1 MSKLLNAGEFTA
13 FFIGAS
19 ANLTANKEQIN
30 ALNVFPVP
38 DGDTGTNMGLTMS
51 SAVKDLAAAPEPLA
65 IPKAAEKLAHG
76 ALLGARGNS
85 GVILSQILR
94 GFSQGLEGCAQV
106 GAADFARAMQ
116 KGVELAYKSV
126 MRPVEGTI
134 LTVTRKMADAAN
146 DAVAVDSAM
155 DVENLLDLMLQ
166 HGHQALANTPNQLL
180 ALKQAGVVDSGGSGL
195 IAIFEGGLRALRGE
209 KFEMPLPVE
218 GKADFTKQSA
228 AASQSEKPF
237 INHYCTEFFIH
248 GQGIDVEAYRRHL
261 QKMGESQVIV
271 GNATVV
277 KTHIHT
283 ADPGAVLSY
292 ALQFGSL
299 HDLKIDNM
307 KDQHRETLLTEDEA
321 AANNGAV
328 DAPIEDLPV
337 DDLAA
342 ADNKGAALADDTLD
356 NAMAGA
362 AGALGEL
369 LPEMPAAELPLCGVV
384 AVSSGSGL
392 DQIFSEM
399 GVAALVSGGQSMNPS
414 AEDILQAINN
424 LPAQQAVIL
433 PNNGNIIMAANQARD
448 LAEKPVVV
456 VNSKFITQGIAA
468 MMNFDPESAAEEN
481 AAAMEEAASIV
492 HSGQITY
499 AVRDSQ
505 FDGQEIHEGDILALL
520 EGSIAVVEQN
530 VEQAVLELLPQMFDD
545 DTSLITLL
553 YGEGVSE
560 DEAVLLGEE
569 LAEKFPDYEIEVQL
583 GGQAVYHYLI
593 AVE

>member
-1 MSKLLNAGEFTA
+1 MSKLLNISEFIA
-13 FFIGAS
+13 FFVGAS

-51 SAVKDLAAAPEPLA
+51 SAVKELPEQTD
-65 IPKAAEKLAHG
+65 IPKAAERLAHG

-94 GFSQGLEGCAQV
+94 GFAQGLDGCQQV
-106 GAADFARAMQ
+106 GAVDFARAMQ

-134 LTVTRKMADAAN
+134 LTVARKMAEASGE
-146 DAVAVDSAM
+146 AVAVNAEM
-155 DVENLLDLMLQ
+155 DLENLLELMLAQ
-166 HGHQALANTPNQLL
+166 GHQALANTPNQLPV
-180 ALKQAGVVDSGGSGL
+180 LKQAGVVDSGASGL
-195 IAIFEGGLRALRGE
+195 VAIFEGGLRALRGE
-209 KFEMPLPVE
+209 EFELPLQVE
-218 GKADFTKQSA
+218 TKADFTKQQA
-228 AASQSEKPF
+228 TGTQNLV
-237 INHYCTEFFIH
+237 NHYCTEFFIH

-261 QKMGESQVIV
+261 QGMGESQVIV

-307 KDQHRETLLTEDEA
+307 KDQHRETLLDEA
-321 AANNGAV
+321 EKEQVQTAQPELKAEPEAVTEASAA
-328 DAPIEDLPV
+328 
-337 DDLAA
+337 DLA
-342 ADNKGAALADDTLD
+342 GVMD
-356 NAMAGA
+356 NAAEAMAEVFE
-362 AGALGEL
+362 EL
-369 LPEMPAAELPLCGVV
+369 EPVELPLCGAV

-392 DQIFSEM
+392 DQIFTEM
-399 GVAALVSGGQSMNPS
+399 GVNTLVSGGQSMNPS

-424 LPAQQAVIL
+424 TTAQQVVVL
-433 PNNGNIIMAANQARD
+433 PNNSNIVMAANQASQ
-448 LAEKPVVV
+448 LADKPVVV
-456 VNSKFITQGIAA
+456 VPSKFITQGIAA
-468 MMNFDPESAAEEN
+468 MMNFDPESSAEEN
-481 AAAMEEAASIV
+481 AETMQQAAVLV

-505 FDGQEIHEGDILALL
+505 FDGQEIHEGDILGLL
-520 EGSIAVVEQN
+520 EGTIAVVEASVQ
-530 VEQAVLELLPQMFDD
+530 ETMLKLLPQMFDD

-553 YGEGVSE
+553 YGEGVTE
-560 DEAVLLGEE
+560 DEAEAAAAE
-569 LAEKFPDYEIEVQL
+569 LAESFPDYEIEVQL
-583 GGQAVYHYLI
+583 GGQAVYHYLL

>member
-1 MSKLLNAGEFTA
+1 MSKLLNISEFIA
-13 FFIGAS
+13 FFVGAS

-51 SAVKDLAAAPEPLA
+51 SAVKELPEQTD
-65 IPKAAEKLAHG
+65 IPKAAERLAHG

-94 GFSQGLEGCAQV
+94 GFAQGLDGCQQV
-106 GAADFARAMQ
+106 GAVDFARAMQ

-134 LTVTRKMADAAN
+134 LTVARKMAEASGE
-146 DAVAVDSAM
+146 AVAVNAEM
-155 DVENLLDLMLQ
+155 DLENLLELMLAQ
-166 HGHQALANTPNQLL
+166 GHQALANTPNQLPV
-180 ALKQAGVVDSGGSGL
+180 LKQAGVVDSGASGL
-195 IAIFEGGLRALRGE
+195 VAIFEGGLRALRGE
-209 KFEMPLPVE
+209 EFELPLHVE
-218 GKADFTKQSA
+218 TKADFTKQQA
-228 AASQSEKPF
+228 TGTQNLV
-237 INHYCTEFFIH
+237 NHYCTEFFIH

-261 QKMGESQVIV
+261 QGMGESQVIV

-307 KDQHRETLLTEDEA
+307 KDQHRETLLDEVEKEQAQTAQPELKAEPEAVTEASA
-321 AANNGAV
+321 A
-328 DAPIEDLPV
+328 
-337 DDLAA
+337 DLA
-342 ADNKGAALADDTLD
+342 GVMD
-356 NAMAGA
+356 NAAEAMAEVFE
-362 AGALGEL
+362 ALE
-369 LPEMPAAELPLCGVV
+369 PVELPLCGAV

-392 DQIFSEM
+392 DQIFTEM
-399 GVAALVSGGQSMNPS
+399 GVNTLVSGGQSMNPS

-424 LPAQQAVIL
+424 TTAQQVVVL
-433 PNNGNIIMAANQARD
+433 PNNSNIVMAANQASQ
-448 LAEKPVVV
+448 LADKPVVV
-456 VNSKFITQGIAA
+456 VPSKFITQGIAA
-468 MMNFDPESAAEEN
+468 MMNFDPESSAEEN
-481 AAAMEEAASIV
+481 AETMQQAAVLV

-505 FDGQEIHEGDILALL
+505 FDGQEIHEGDILGLL
-520 EGSIAVVEQN
+520 EGTIAVVEASVQ
-530 VEQAVLELLPQMFDD
+530 ETMLKLLPQMFDD

-553 YGEGVSE
+553 YGEGVTE
-560 DEAVLLGEE
+560 DEAEAAAAE
-569 LAEKFPDYEIEVQL
+569 LAESFPDYEIEVQL
-583 GGQAVYHYLI
+583 GGQAVYHYLL

>member
-1 MSKLLNAGEFTA
+1 MSKLLNISEFIA
-13 FFIGAS
+13 FFVGAS

-51 SAVKDLAAAPEPLA
+51 SAVKELPEQTD
-65 IPKAAEKLAHG
+65 IPKAAERLAHG

-94 GFSQGLEGCAQV
+94 GFAQGLDGCQQV
-106 GAADFARAMQ
+106 GAVDFARAMQ

-134 LTVTRKMADAAN
+134 LTVARKMAEASGE
-146 DAVAVDSAM
+146 AVAVNSEM
-155 DVENLLDLMLQ
+155 DLENLLELMLAQ
-166 HGHQALANTPNQLL
+166 GHQALANTPNQLPV
-180 ALKQAGVVDSGGSGL
+180 LKQAGVVDSGASGL
-195 IAIFEGGLRALRGE
+195 VAIFEGGLRALRGE
-209 KFEMPLPVE
+209 EFELPLQVE
-218 GKADFTKQSA
+218 TKADFTKQQA
-228 AASQSEKPF
+228 TGTQNF
-237 INHYCTEFFIH
+237 VNHYCTEFFIH

-261 QKMGESQVIV
+261 QGMGESQVIV

-307 KDQHRETLLTEDEA
+307 KDQHRKTLLDEVEKEQAQTAQPELKAEPEAVTEASA
-321 AANNGAV
+321 A
-328 DAPIEDLPV
+328 
-337 DDLAA
+337 DLA
-342 ADNKGAALADDTLD
+342 GVMD
-356 NAMAGA
+356 NAAEAMAEVFE
-362 AGALGEL
+362 EL
-369 LPEMPAAELPLCGVV
+369 EPVELPLCGAV

-392 DQIFSEM
+392 DQIFTEM
-399 GVAALVSGGQSMNPS
+399 GVNTLVSGGQSMNPS

-424 LPAQQAVIL
+424 TTAQQVVVL
-433 PNNGNIIMAANQARD
+433 PNNSNIVMAANQASQ
-448 LAEKPVVV
+448 LADKPVVV
-456 VNSKFITQGIAA
+456 VPSKFITQGIAA
-468 MMNFDPESAAEEN
+468 MMNFDPESSAEEN
-481 AAAMEEAASIV
+481 AETMQQAAVLV

-505 FDGQEIHEGDILALL
+505 FDGQEIHEGDILGLL
-520 EGSIAVVEQN
+520 EGTIAVVEASVQ
-530 VEQAVLELLPQMFDD
+530 ETMLKLLPQMFDD

-553 YGEGVSE
+553 YGEGVTE
-560 DEAVLLGEE
+560 DEAEAAAAE
-569 LAEKFPDYEIEVQL
+569 LAESFPDYEIEVQL
-583 GGQAVYHYLI
+583 GGQAVYHYLL

>member
-1 MSKLLNAGEFTA
+1 MSKLLNISEFIA
-13 FFIGAS
+13 FFVGAS

-38 DGDTGTNMGLTMS
+38 AGDTGTNMGLTMS
-51 SAVKDLAAAPEPLA
+51 SAVKELPEQTD
-65 IPKAAEKLAHG
+65 IPKAAERLAHG

-94 GFSQGLEGCAQV
+94 CFAQGLDGCQQV
-106 GAADFARAMQ
+106 GAVDFARAMQ

-134 LTVTRKMADAAN
+134 LTVARKMAEASGE
-146 DAVAVDSAM
+146 AVAVNAEM
-155 DVENLLDLMLQ
+155 DLENLLELMLAQ
-166 HGHQALANTPNQLL
+166 GHQALANTPNQLPV
-180 ALKQAGVVDSGGSGL
+180 LKQAGVVDSGASGL
-195 IAIFEGGLRALRGE
+195 VAIFEGGLRALRGE
-209 KFEMPLPVE
+209 EFELPLQVE
-218 GKADFTKQSA
+218 TKADFTKQQA
-228 AASQSEKPF
+228 TGTQNLV
-237 INHYCTEFFIH
+237 NHYCTEFFIH

-261 QKMGESQVIV
+261 QGMGESQVIV

-307 KDQHRETLLTEDEA
+307 KDQHRETLLDEA
-321 AANNGAV
+321 EKEQAQTAQPELKAEPEAVTEASAA
-328 DAPIEDLPV
+328 
-337 DDLAA
+337 DLA
-342 ADNKGAALADDTLD
+342 GVMD
-356 NAMAGA
+356 NAAEAMAEVFE
-362 AGALGEL
+362 ALE
-369 LPEMPAAELPLCGVV
+369 PVELPLCGAV

-392 DQIFSEM
+392 DQIFTEM
-399 GVAALVSGGQSMNPS
+399 GVNTLVSGGQSMNPS

-424 LPAQQAVIL
+424 TTAQQVVVL
-433 PNNGNIIMAANQARD
+433 PNNSNIVMAANQASQ
-448 LAEKPVVV
+448 LADKPVVV
-456 VNSKFITQGIAA
+456 VPSKFITQGIAA
-468 MMNFDPESAAEEN
+468 MINFDPESSAEEN
-481 AAAMEEAASIV
+481 AETMQQAAVLV

-505 FDGQEIHEGDILALL
+505 FDGQEIHEGDILGLL
-520 EGSIAVVEQN
+520 EGTIAVVEASVQ
-530 VEQAVLELLPQMFDD
+530 ETMLKLLPQMFDD

-553 YGEGVSE
+553 YGEGVTE
-560 DEAVLLGEE
+560 DEAEAAAAE
-569 LAEKFPDYEIEVQL
+569 LAESFPDYEIEVQL
-583 GGQAVYHYLI
+583 GGQAVYHYLL

>member
-1 MSKLLNAGEFTA
+1 MSKLLNISEFIA
-13 FFIGAS
+13 FFVGAS

-51 SAVKDLAAAPEPLA
+51 SAVKELPEQTD
-65 IPKAAEKLAHG
+65 IPKAAERLAHG

-94 GFSQGLEGCAQV
+94 GFAQGLDGCQQV
-106 GAADFARAMQ
+106 GAVDFARAMQ

-134 LTVTRKMADAAN
+134 LTVARKMAEASGE
-146 DAVAVDSAM
+146 AVAVNAEM
-155 DVENLLDLMLQ
+155 DLENLLELMLAQ
-166 HGHQALANTPNQLL
+166 GHQALANTPNQLPV
-180 ALKQAGVVDSGGSGL
+180 LKQAGVVDSGASGL
-195 IAIFEGGLRALRGE
+195 VAIFEGGLRALRGE
-209 KFEMPLPVE
+209 EFELPLQVE
-218 GKADFTKQSA
+218 TKADFTKQQA
-228 AASQSEKPF
+228 TGTQNLV
-237 INHYCTEFFIH
+237 NHYCTEFFIH

-261 QKMGESQVIV
+261 QGMGESQVIV

-307 KDQHRETLLTEDEA
+307 KDQHRETLLDEVEKEQAQTAQPELKAEPEAVTEASA
-321 AANNGAV
+321 A
-328 DAPIEDLPV
+328 
-337 DDLAA
+337 DLA
-342 ADNKGAALADDTLD
+342 GVMD
-356 NAMAGA
+356 NAAEAMAEVFEE
-362 AGALGEL
+362 LG
-369 LPEMPAAELPLCGVV
+369 PVELPLCGAV

-392 DQIFSEM
+392 DQIFTEM
-399 GVAALVSGGQSMNPS
+399 GVNTLVSGGQSMNPS

-424 LPAQQAVIL
+424 TTAQQVVVL
-433 PNNGNIIMAANQARD
+433 PNNSNIVMAANQASQ
-448 LAEKPVVV
+448 LADKPVVV
-456 VNSKFITQGIAA
+456 VPSKFITQGIAA
-468 MMNFDPESAAEEN
+468 MMNFDPESSAEEN
-481 AAAMEEAASIV
+481 AETMQQAAVLV

-505 FDGQEIHEGDILALL
+505 FDGQEIHEGDILGLL
-520 EGSIAVVEQN
+520 EGTIAVVEASVQ
-530 VEQAVLELLPQMFDD
+530 ETMLKLLPQMFDD

-553 YGEGVSE
+553 YGEGVTE
-560 DEAVLLGEE
+560 DEAEAAAAE
-569 LAEKFPDYEIEVQL
+569 LAESFPDYEIEVQL
-583 GGQAVYHYLI
+583 GGQAVYHYLL

>member
-1 MSKLLNAGEFTA
+1 MSKLLNISEFIA
-13 FFIGAS
+13 FFVGAS

-51 SAVKDLAAAPEPLA
+51 SAVKELPEQTD
-65 IPKAAEKLAHG
+65 IPKAAERLAHG

-94 GFSQGLEGCAQV
+94 GFAQGLDGCQQV
-106 GAADFARAMQ
+106 GAVDFARAMQ

-134 LTVTRKMADAAN
+134 LTVARKMAEASGE
-146 DAVAVDSAM
+146 AVAVNAEM
-155 DVENLLDLMLQ
+155 DLENLLELMLAQ
-166 HGHQALANTPNQLL
+166 GHQALANTPNQLPV
-180 ALKQAGVVDSGGSGL
+180 LKQAGVVDSGASGL
-195 IAIFEGGLRALRGE
+195 VAIFEGGLRALRGE
-209 KFEMPLPVE
+209 EFELPLQVE
-218 GKADFTKQSA
+218 TKADFTKQQA
-228 AASQSEKPF
+228 TGTQNLV
-237 INHYCTEFFIH
+237 NHYCTEFFIH

-261 QKMGESQVIV
+261 QGMGESQVIV

-307 KDQHRETLLTEDEA
+307 KDQHRETLLDEA
-321 AANNGAV
+321 EKEQVQTAQPELKAEPEAVTEAPAADLAV
-328 DAPIEDLPV
+328 VMDNAAEAMAEAFEELEPV
-337 DDLAA
+337 D
-342 ADNKGAALADDTLD
+342 
-356 NAMAGA
+356 
-362 AGALGEL
+362 
-369 LPEMPAAELPLCGVV
+369 LPLCGAV

-392 DQIFSEM
+392 DQIFTEM
-399 GVAALVSGGQSMNPS
+399 GVNTLVSGGQSMNPS

-424 LPAQQAVIL
+424 TPARQVVVL
-433 PNNGNIIMAANQARD
+433 PNNSNIVMAANQASQ
-448 LAEKPVVV
+448 LADKPVVV
-456 VNSKFITQGIAA
+456 VPSKFITQGIAA
-468 MMNFDPESAAEEN
+468 MMNFDPESSAEEN
-481 AAAMEEAASIV
+481 AETMQQAAVLV

-505 FDGQEIHEGDILALL
+505 FDGQEIHEGDILGLL
-520 EGSIAVVEQN
+520 EGTIAVVEASVQ
-530 VEQAVLELLPQMFDD
+530 ETMLKLLPQMFDD

-553 YGEGVSE
+553 YGEGVTE
-560 DEAVLLGEE
+560 DEAEAAAAE
-569 LAEKFPDYEIEVQL
+569 LAESFPDYEIEVQL
-583 GGQAVYHYLI
+583 GGQAVYHYLL

>member
-1 MSKLLNAGEFTA
+1 MSKLLNISEFIA
-13 FFIGAS
+13 FFVGAS

-51 SAVKDLAAAPEPLA
+51 SAVKELPEQTD
-65 IPKAAEKLAHG
+65 IPKAAERLAHG

-94 GFSQGLEGCAQV
+94 GFAQGLDGCQQV
-106 GAADFARAMQ
+106 GAVDFARAMQ

-134 LTVTRKMADAAN
+134 LTVARKMAEASGE
-146 DAVAVDSAM
+146 AVAVNAEM
-155 DVENLLDLMLQ
+155 DLENLLELMLAQ
-166 HGHQALANTPNQLL
+166 GHQALANTPNQLPV
-180 ALKQAGVVDSGGSGL
+180 LKQAGVVDSGASGL
-195 IAIFEGGLRALRGE
+195 VAIFEGGLRALRGE
-209 KFEMPLPVE
+209 EFELPLQVE
-218 GKADFTKQSA
+218 AKADFTKQQA
-228 AASQSEKPF
+228 AGTQNLV
-237 INHYCTEFFIH
+237 NHYCTEFFIH

-261 QKMGESQVIV
+261 QGMGESQVIV

-307 KDQHRETLLTEDEA
+307 KDQHRETLLDEVEKEQAQTAQPELKAEPEAVTEASA
-321 AANNGAV
+321 A
-328 DAPIEDLPV
+328 
-337 DDLAA
+337 DLA
-342 ADNKGAALADDTLD
+342 GVMD
-356 NAMAGA
+356 NAAEAMAEVFE
-362 AGALGEL
+362 EL
-369 LPEMPAAELPLCGVV
+369 EPVELPLCGAV

-392 DQIFSEM
+392 DQIFTEM
-399 GVAALVSGGQSMNPS
+399 GVNTLVSGGQSMNPS

-424 LPAQQAVIL
+424 TTAQQVVVL
-433 PNNGNIIMAANQARD
+433 PNNSNIVMAANQASQ
-448 LAEKPVVV
+448 LADKPVVV
-456 VNSKFITQGIAA
+456 VPSKFITQGIAA
-468 MMNFDPESAAEEN
+468 MMNFDPESSAEEN
-481 AAAMEEAASIV
+481 AETMQQAAVLV

-505 FDGQEIHEGDILALL
+505 FDGQEIHEGDILGLL
-520 EGSIAVVEQN
+520 EGTIAVVEASVQ
-530 VEQAVLELLPQMFDD
+530 ETMLKLLPQMFDD

-553 YGEGVSE
+553 YGDGVTE
-560 DEAVLLGEE
+560 DEAEAAAAE
-569 LAEKFPDYEIEVQL
+569 LAESFPDYEIEVQL
-583 GGQAVYHYLI
+583 GGQAVYHYLL

>member
-1 MSKLLNAGEFTA
+1 MSKLLNISEFIA
-13 FFIGAS
+13 FFVGAS
-19 ANLTANKEQIN
+19 ANLTANKERIN

-51 SAVKDLAAAPEPLA
+51 SAVKELPAQTD
-65 IPKAAEKLAHG
+65 IPKAAERLAHG

-94 GFSQGLEGCAQV
+94 GFAQGLEGCQQV
-106 GAADFARAMQ
+106 AAVDFARAMQ

-134 LTVTRKMADAAN
+134 LTVARKMAEAA
-146 DAVAVDSAM
+146 DEAVAVNAEM
-155 DVENLLDLMLQ
+155 DLENLLELMLAQ
-166 HGHQALANTPNQLL
+166 GHQALANTPNQLPV
-180 ALKQAGVVDSGGSGL
+180 LKQAGVVDSGASGL
-195 IAIFEGGLRALRGE
+195 VAIFEGGLRALRGE
-209 KFEMPLPVE
+209 EFELPLQVE
-218 GKADFTKQSA
+218 AKADFTKQQA
-228 AASQSEKPF
+228 AGTQNLV
-237 INHYCTEFFIH
+237 NHYCTEFFIH

-261 QKMGESQVIV
+261 QGMGESQVIV

-307 KDQHRETLLTEDEA
+307 KDQHRETLLSEAEKEQVAVPPAQSVQPAEEATAETAAEAPTELA
-321 AANNGAV
+321 QAMNGAAEAV
-328 DAPIEDLPV
+328 AEVFEELEPV
-337 DDLAA
+337 
-342 ADNKGAALADDTLD
+342 
-356 NAMAGA
+356 
-362 AGALGEL
+362 
-369 LPEMPAAELPLCGVV
+369 ELPLCGVV

-392 DQIFSEM
+392 DQIFTEM
-399 GVAALVSGGQSMNPS
+399 GVNTLVSGGQSMNPS
-414 AEDILQAINN
+414 AEDILQAVNN
-424 LPAQQAVIL
+424 TPAQQVVVL
-433 PNNGNIIMAANQARD
+433 PNNSNIVMAANQASQ
-448 LAEKPVVV
+448 LADKPVVV
-456 VNSKFITQGIAA
+456 VPSKFITQGIAA
-468 MMNFDPESAAEEN
+468 MMNFDPEISAAEN
-481 AAAMEEAASIV
+481 AETMQQAAVLV

-505 FDGQEIHEGDILALL
+505 FDGQEIHEGDILGLL
-520 EGSIAVVEQN
+520 EGKIAVVE
-530 VEQAVLELLPQMFDD
+530 ASVLETLLKLLPQMFDD

-553 YGEGVSE
+553 YGEGVTE
-560 DEAVLLGEE
+560 EEAEAAAQE

-583 GGQAVYHYLI
+583 GGQAVYHYLL